1 MARWKDDPI
10 NSLGPRF
17 NQHIAKDEGL
27 KNVENVF
34 AVSQHS
40 VKHAVVHGIML
51 RQPLPA
57 LQNVR
62 RDVDILAQFLQ
73 RVPAKKK
80 AVEECCFLLR
90 LGELKLRSL
99 HILRIPFT
107 ILTRKISDAPVKFLL
122 QALSG
127 NTIINP
133 LSSPRQCSCGL
144 GDTRTAVQPPE
155 WGGRGVA
162 PYAQLQIP
170 SHPAKINSWP

>member
-73 RVPAKKK
+73 RVPAKKRNTFF
-80 AVEECCFLLR
+80 FLFTSFGSSMLAMASTQATMPPSAAARRLHLRALR
-90 LGELKLRSL
+90 LQPCGEEGGAPRAAAPFFDNTQVRLGVTCRSRFKKL
-99 HILRIPFT
+99 P
-107 ILTRKISDAPVKFLL
+107 LTLAAPS
-122 QALSG
+122 A
-127 NTIINP
+127 
-133 LSSPRQCSCGL
+133 R
-144 GDTRTAVQPPE
+144 R
-155 WGGRGVA
+155 
-162 PYAQLQIP
+162 
-170 SHPAKINSWP
+170 